1 MSGGAAGFRLLAGLV
16 VGCMAFGCAGR
27 GGASGAGATP
37 EAPDEAPEQGAP
49 AKQAFGD
56 RCVAQ
61 PSKSRDGMAVACDGD
76 AMVFIVPGTDW
87 QIEPPPAPAVVVFAS
102 SGPLNLSVRVADES
116 ESQYGPHEHLE
127 AIFRGVS
134 AALAEKGHRVS
145 SPRFEQTRLGA
156 VVLWYDVDV
165 AADGGEALRMVNAWN
180 AVRGRDGRYLDYHV
194 SFTALP
200 DDPAWKPAGGGAGPR
215 ERIVD
220 LAGAFFVRPA
230 R

>member
-1 MSGGAAGFRLLAGLV
+1 MSGGAPGFRLLAGLV
-16 VGCMAFGCAGR
+16 VGCVVSGCAGR
-27 GGASGAGATP
+27 GGAGATAQ
-37 EAPDEAPEQGAP
+37 APDDASAGGAP
-49 AKQAFGD
+49 AKRAFGD

-61 PSKSRDGMAVACDGD
+61 PSKSGDALLVACDGD
-76 AMVFIVPGTDW
+76 AMAFVVPGTDW

-116 ESQYGPHEHLE
+116 ESQYGAHEHLE

-134 AALAEKGHRVS
+134 EALADQGHRVS
-145 SPRFEQTRLGA
+145 PPRFEETRAGA
-156 VVLWYDVDV
+156 VVLWYEVAV
-165 AADGGEALRMVNAWN
+165 AAEGDEALRMVNAWN
-180 AVRGRDGRYLDYHV
+180 AVRGEDGRYLDYHV

-200 DDPAWKPAGGGAGPR
+200 DDPAWKPQGGRAGPG

-220 LAGAFFVRPA
+220 LAGAFVVRPP